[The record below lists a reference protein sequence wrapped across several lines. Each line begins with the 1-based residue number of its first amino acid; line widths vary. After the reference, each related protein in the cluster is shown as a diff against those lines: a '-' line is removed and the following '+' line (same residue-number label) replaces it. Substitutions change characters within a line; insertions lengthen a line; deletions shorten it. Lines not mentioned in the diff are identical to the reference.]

1 MTLRRPTDKDLQE
14 LAQTNQ
20 FQLSEEE
27 LAAFQQQMAG
37 MFEPYER
44 LHQMPEP
51 RDPIKYSRRDHGERP
66 SREDDPFNAII
77 RRFSLKG
84 ASSGKLAG
92 KRIGLK
98 NNIGVAGMPMTNAS
112 LVMEEYVADFDA
124 TIVTRLLDAG
134 AEIVALLN
142 MENFSFASGNTSAFG
157 PILNPHNPEH
167 LAGGSSG
174 GPCAALY
181 YDDIDITIG
190 GDQAGSIRIPASWC
204 GVVGLKPTH
213 GLVPYTGIFGLDHTI
228 DHTGPMT
235 RTAADAALTLE
246 VVAGKDPL
254 DPRQGQVPLQPYT
267 DVLTRGVSG
276 LRIGV
281 LSEGFGL
288 AASEPDVDE
297 AARNAVGKFAE
308 LGANIIEVSVPEHSD
323 AAAIGWPILVE
334 GTSALIQSNGMGYHW
349 QGLYDPALVGSL
361 GRSLQTQANDLP
373 PTLKLVLLVGT
384 YMRQKHHGQMYAKAQ
399 NLRRV
404 VRAAY
409 DRVFEQVDVLA
420 MPTAPVKAPKKA
432 ELEVLGTDGLGVM
445 DLAGNTA
452 PFNTTGHPALSIPCG
467 KSDGLPVGL
476 MLVGR
481 HFDDATLLQAA
492 HAFEQ
497 HVDWETL

>member
-1 MTLRRPTDKDLQE
+1 MALRRPTDKELQE
-14 LAQTNQ
+14 LALTNH
-20 FQLSEEE
+20 FQLREDE

-51 RDPIKYSRRDHGERP
+51 RGSIKYPRRDPGRRP

-77 RRFSLKG
+77 RRCNLKG
-84 ASSGKLAG
+84 APSGKLAD

-112 LVMEEYVADFDA
+112 LVMEGYVADFDA

-167 LAGGSSG
+167 VAGGSSG
-174 GPCAALY
+174 GSCAALY
-181 YDDIDITIG
+181 YDDIDITFG

-228 DHTGPMT
+228 DHTGPLA
-235 RTAADAALTLE
+235 RTATDVARALE

-254 DPRQGQVPLQPYT
+254 DPRQGQVPRQLNT
-267 DVLTRGVSG
+267 DVLSRGVGG

-281 LSEGFGL
+281 LSEGFGR
-288 AASEPDVDE
+288 AVSESDVDD
-297 AARNAVGKFAE
+297 AARNAVGQFAE
-308 LGANIIEVSVPEHSD
+308 LGANITEVSVPEHAD

-349 QGLYDPALVGSL
+349 QGLYDPDLVESL
-361 GRSLQTQANDLP
+361 GKSLQTHANDLP
-373 PTLKLVLLVGT
+373 ATLKLVLLVGT
-384 YMRQKHHGQMYAKAQ
+384 YMGEKYHGRMYAKAQ

-409 DRVFEQVDVLA
+409 DRALEQVDVLA
-420 MPTAPVKAPKKA
+420 MPTSPVKAPKLA
-432 ELEVLGTDGLGVM
+432 ELEVLGTDGHGVM

-497 HVDWETL
+497 HVNWETL